1 MLYKP
6 VTSAT
11 IKMNRLFNL
20 VFGAIIVAGLVLI
33 SQHSFANMGMEPW
46 GIDLQHSASPIKD
59 RIHDFHTILLWVI
72 SAIVLLVMV
81 LMLII
86 MLRFNAKANPTPS
99 KTTHNFMLEVI
110 WTALPVV
117 ILIGIAIPSIQLLY
131 YEDRTIDADMTI
143 KVEGRQWYWHYSY
156 LSDEEGEDLEF
167 DAYLIPEKDIDTSK
181 GQMRLLST
189 DNQLVLPIDTDIE
202 ILVTAG
208 PEDVLH
214 SYAMPAFGIKMD
226 AVPGRINQ
234 TWVRISKEGRY
245 YGQCSE
251 LCGQGHA
258 YMPSEV
264 VAVSKQ
270 EYAAWLDAAKSGTVA
285 YDEFKAGY
293 DLANAQ

>member
-59 RIHDFHTILLWVI
+59 RIHDFHTLLLWVI
-72 SAIVLLVMV
+72 TAIVVLVMV

-86 MLRFNAKANPTPS
+86 MVRFNAKANPTPS
-99 KTTHNFMLEVI
+99 KTTHNFLLEVI

-143 KVEGRQWYWHYSY
+143 KVEGRQWYWNYTY
-156 LSDEEGEDLEF
+156 LSDEEGEDLQF

-226 AVPGRINQ
+226 AVPGRINH

-264 VAVSKQ
+264 VAVSKE
-270 EYAAWLDAAKSGTVA
+270 EYAAWLEAAKNGTVA

>member
-1 MLYKP
+1 MQSLW
-6 VTSAT
+6 
-11 IKMNRLFNL
+11 
-20 VFGAIIVAGLVLI
+20 
-33 SQHSFANMGMEPW
+33 Q

-59 RIHDFHTILLWVI
+59 RIHDFHTLLLWVI
-72 SAIVLLVMV
+72 SAIVALVMV
-81 LMLII
+81 LMLVI
-86 MLRFNAKANPTPS
+86 MVRFNAKANPTPS
-99 KTTHNFMLEVI
+99 KTTHNFLLEVI

-117 ILIGIAIPSIQLLY
+117 ILIAIAIPSIQLLY

-143 KVEGRQWYWHYSY
+143 KVEGRQWYWNYTY
-156 LSDEEGEDLEF
+156 LSDEEGEDLQF

-208 PEDVLH
+208 AEDVLH

-226 AVPGRINQ
+226 AVPGRMNH

-264 VAVSKQ
+264 VAVSKE
-270 EYAAWLDAAKSGTVA
+270 EYAAWLDAAKNGTVA